1 MNDALL
7 RMRRARES
15 ERLNAAPVKLAC
27 APAARHQGEDVS
39 VCVVEPGP
47 LDRVMDEV
55 VAEGNWERALKA
67 EEAKRGAPGPDGLKT
82 SELREHLARYG
93 AGIRRKLLEG
103 RYRPVAARRVEIPK
117 ASGGMRGLNIPNVVD
132 RFVQRLLLQVLSE
145 RLDPKMSDSSFGFR
159 PHRSAQQAVQQAQ
172 RYAREGYTW
181 VVDLDIEKFFD
192 RVNHD
197 ILMHRLGQETRDKRV
212 LKLVGAMLRAGHIL
226 PDGDVVQ
233 SEEGTPQGGPLSP
246 LLTNLYLDALD
257 RELHRRGLRFCRYA
271 DDCNIYLSS
280 QKAAHRV
287 MQRIGAWIS
296 RHLKL
301 KVHPEKSGVGQVWER
316 KFLGFTLTALLLI
329 GIATSSLLRYQ
340 DRVRTQFTGRGGGTT
355 VHLRDD
361 WRRYVQGWWSYF
373 RLAEDRSAIQRL
385 EGWTRRHMRKCFW
398 QRWHSAAG
406 RYRHLRR
413 LGASHKLA
421 RAAYSSRGARRMART
436 GAMHTT
442 LNTRTLKRHGFLV
455 PTDLG

>member
-15 ERLNAAPVKLAC
+15 ERLNAAPVKC
-27 APAARHQGEDVS
+27 PGSGEDVS

-55 VAEGNWERALKA
+55 VAEGSWERALKA

-233 SEEGTPQGGPLSP
+233 SEEGTPQGAVITPW
-246 LLTNLYLDALD
+246 T
-257 RELHRRGLRFCRYA
+257 
-271 DDCNIYLSS
+271 
-280 QKAAHRV
+280 
-287 MQRIGAWIS
+287 QRI
-296 RHLKL
+296 
-301 KVHPEKSGVGQVWER
+301 
-316 KFLGFTLTALLLI
+316 TL
-329 GIATSSLLRYQ
+329 SLS
-340 DRVRTQFTGRGGGTT
+340 D
-355 VHLRDD
+355 
-361 WRRYVQGWWSYF
+361 
-373 RLAEDRSAIQRL
+373 
-385 EGWTRRHMRKCFW
+385 
-398 QRWHSAAG
+398 
-406 RYRHLRR
+406 
-413 LGASHKLA
+413 
-421 RAAYSSRGARRMART
+421 
-436 GAMHTT
+436 
-442 LNTRTLKRHGFLV
+442 N
-455 PTDLG
+455 